1 MKIESNRSILRDVI
15 DFLHKNIIVVIV
27 CFVLF
32 SGSLA
37 ALFIYDQDT
46 DDNEDENTQFKA
58 TDTLYFPIKKPQDM
72 NILTSDEED
81 VNQMWHLLYSSL
93 FYFNRDLSVSPDL
106 VKEYKT
112 NAKNGT
118 VTIEIDEKTKFSDG
132 NRLHQ
137 RMWQTALNISK
148 ILGNQGRFIYMRTK

>member
-37 ALFIYDQDT
+37 ALFIYLDQDT

-58 TDTLYFPIKKPQDM
+58 TDTLY
-72 NILTSDEED
+72 
-81 VNQMWHLLYSSL
+81 
-93 FYFNRDLSVSPDL
+93 
-106 VKEYKT
+106 
-112 NAKNGT
+112 
-118 VTIEIDEKTKFSDG
+118 
-132 NRLHQ
+132 
-137 RMWQTALNISK
+137 
-148 ILGNQGRFIYMRTK
+148 